1 MASTSQTTNYDLPIY
16 SDSDRADWTDFNTPF
31 QNIDTAL
38 KTAYDNAANA
48 SSGVTSLTSDL
59 ADVVS
64 DVADNTATLN
74 TLTGTT
80 IPALNTDV
88 GDLATSLSSVTT
100 RVDTAEDDI
109 DALETDVASLET
121 ALNNIW
127 DTIYPVGAV
136 YLSYT
141 STSPADLFGG
151 TWEQIT
157 NGYLRAGTSASNYTS
172 GSNTVTGSHTLTVSQ
187 IPSHGHSTL
196 NYGVIVSQG
205 GIQTGSGYTTG
216 SENFGYQPGSAFTIG
231 NTGGGSGHTHPIDLN
246 YLQVFVWHR
255 TA

>member
-1 MASTSQTTNYDLPIY
+1 MASTNQTTNYDLPIY

-31 QNIDTAL
+31 QDIDTAL
-38 KTAYDNAANA
+38 KTAYDNAATA
-48 SSGVTSLTSDL
+48 TSGVTSLTSDL

-88 GDLATSLSSVTT
+88 SDLATSLTSVTS
-100 RVDTAEDDI
+100 RVGTAESDI
-109 DALETDVASLET
+109 SDLETDVTALET
-121 ALNNIW
+121 AVNNIW

-141 STSPADLFGG
+141 STSPAELFGG
-151 TWEQIT
+151 TWTQIT
-157 NGYLRAGTSASNYTS
+157 SGYLKAGSTAANYTS
-172 GSNTVTGSHTLTVSQ
+172 GNDSATGSHTLTTSE
-187 IPSHGHSTL
+187 IPSHSHSVAGSTSGAGTVTTSYQSGA
-196 NYGVIVSQG
+196 NEYTA
-205 GIQTGSGYTTG
+205 TGSKTVTSGT
-216 SENFGYQPGSAFTIG
+216 
-231 NTGGGSGHTHPIDLN
+231 TGGGNGHTHSIDLN
-246 YLQVFVWHR
+246 YFQIYVWHR